1 MFVKAMFAAA
11 FAIGT
16 IGFLLFLFAVCSYYL
31 WRNGATCKIK
41 FSDFKTWYSI
51 APDKWDIDSMENT
64 VIKRGYF
71 ERADG
76 QTLYRSGVYC
86 YFGLLDYIR
95 FAIWRRGRNIRNE
108 RLKKYQEKE
117 QLLRSVQQDIDAVM
131 ERVHF
136 DRNAAI
142 EVLRRAAENPNPES
156 PVEDFMKIWRGIK
169 IH

>member
-1 MFVKAMFAAA
+1 MVGMLLAAA
-11 FAIGT
+11 
-16 IGFLLFLFAVCSYYL
+16 LFVAVFVFVLFWLSGWLERC
-31 WRNGATCKIK
+31 GATCKIK

-51 APDKWDIDSMENT
+51 APDKWDIASMGNT
-64 VIKRGYF
+64 VIKRGHF

-76 QTLYRSGVYC
+76 QILYRSGVDC
-86 YFGLLDYIR
+86 YFGLLDYLR

-108 RLKKYQEKE
+108 RITKYQEKE
-117 QLLRSVQQDIDAVM
+117 QLLRSVQQDIDAVI
-131 ERVHF
+131 ERVQR
-136 DRNAAI
+136 DREDAI

>member
-1 MFVKAMFAAA
+1 MVGMFLAAA
-11 FAIGT
+11 LFVAVFV
-16 IGFLLFLFAVCSYYL
+16 FLLFWLSGWLERC
-31 WRNGATCKIK
+31 GATCKIK

-51 APDKWDIDSMENT
+51 APDKWDIDSMGNT
-64 VIKRGYF
+64 VIKRGHF

-76 QTLYRSGVYC
+76 QTLYRSSVYC
-86 YFGLLDYIR
+86 YFGLLDYLR

-108 RLKKYQEKE
+108 RITKYQEKE
-117 QLLRSVQQDIDAVM
+117 QLLRSVQQDIDAVI
-131 ERVHF
+131 ERVQR
-136 DRNAAI
+136 DREDAI